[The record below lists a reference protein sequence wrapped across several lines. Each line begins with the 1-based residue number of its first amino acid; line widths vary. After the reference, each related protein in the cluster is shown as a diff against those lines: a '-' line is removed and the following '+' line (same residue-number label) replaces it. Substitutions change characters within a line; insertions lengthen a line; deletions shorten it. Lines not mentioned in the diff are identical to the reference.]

1 MDAQW
6 SDDFHHSLF
15 AVLSSEKLSGYYTD
29 FGSFA
34 QLAKALEKTF
44 VYDGVFSRHRNRM
57 HGRAIENL
65 SQHRFLG
72 FIQNHDQVGNRAV
85 GDRIAQSVGAD
96 RAKIAAALVLLG
108 PFIPMLFQGEE
119 WAASS
124 PFLYFAD
131 HKDRELAQQ
140 VSEGRKREF
149 LAFGWDPSTI
159 PDPESQATFER
170 SKLNWNELSKPTHAE
185 MLDWY
190 RQLIQLRRT
199 IPSLNNGEPGN
210 TEVAY
215 SEEQR
220 WLRVMRGRI
229 VIAISL
235 APSAVLVPL
244 EHKASLSL
252 SSRPNVVVGSGGI
265 ILPSDSIAVLQNP
278 EH

>member
-1 MDAQW
+1 MGREFAFPLLRRSQGQGTGPTGFRRAQ
-6 SDDFHHSLF
+6 
-15 AVLSSEKLSGYYTD
+15 E
-29 FGSFA
+29 
-34 QLAKALEKTF
+34 
-44 VYDGVFSRHRNRM
+44 R
-57 HGRAIENL
+57 
-65 SQHRFLG
+65 
-72 FIQNHDQVGNRAV
+72 
-85 GDRIAQSVGAD
+85 
-96 RAKIAAALVLLG
+96 
-108 PFIPMLFQGEE
+108 
-119 WAASS
+119 
-124 PFLYFAD
+124 
-131 HKDRELAQQ
+131 
-140 VSEGRKREF
+140 F

-265 ILPSDSIAVLQNP
+265 ILPSDSIAVLQIP